1 MEDHYATLQVESGA
15 TAQEIE
21 RAYRRLAR
29 ANHPDSL
36 RDVSVETRHRAG
48 EVLKRVNRAHGVL
61 GDRERRRAYDRERA
75 TRSPVPASP
84 RRAAPAAPRAQ
95 SGPEEPTVADGAS
108 HRSESGPINIDWT
121 TPPPRPPRPDT
132 DIFTIRRLVWG
143 IVIIVAFT
151 LLLMLLWSPTGGQPL
166 PTPIPPPHS

>member
-1 MEDHYATLQVESGA
+1 MEDHYATLQVQSGA

-29 ANHPDSL
+29 ANHPDLL
-36 RDVSVETRHRAG
+36 RDVSVETRQRAE
-48 EVLKRVNRAHGVL
+48 EVLKRVNRAHRVL
-61 GDRERRRAYDRERA
+61 GDRERRRAYDQERA

-84 RRAAPAAPRAQ
+84 RRAAPAAGRA
-95 SGPEEPTVADGAS
+95 PTRPDQPPVAERTSHWGAG
-108 HRSESGPINIDWT
+108 GPINIDWT
-121 TPPPRPPRPDT
+121 TPPPRSPRPDT

-143 IVIIVAFT
+143 IVIIVTFT

-166 PTPIPPPHS
+166 PTPVPLPPL